1 MTIQSLMNQ
10 IKNNEIVLPA
20 IQRNFVWGFQKIEK
34 LMDSIMREYPIG
46 LILMWE
52 TYEKLQF
59 RKFDSRFISGSL
71 PIFADNHRKRL
82 KVVLDGQQRLQSL
95 YIALQGSIDKKELYF
110 DVLSGLEADDFEEEK
125 FVFRFSDSKQIKMMN
140 SSDNK
145 KTNDRTISFSKVKKL
160 FDMTTNERHEFK
172 SKLTKKL
179 NLDKDEVIRLDFNL
193 SKLDEVITKNN
204 TILKTSVIDENKALK
219 SKDRKTQSDVLEIFV
234 RINRQGTPLSRS
246 DLIFSMLK
254 LNWKESSTALPEFVE
269 QINKG
274 NSFGLDIDFVIRCL
288 FAVSDLGTKFDIDL
302 LRRKSNLLKMQ
313 SNFDRCC
320 EGIKSTVD
328 YVQQYCWVSNG
339 KSMGGTSSLVPF
351 VYYFSNLKSYS
362 LPNDQIENFRKA
374 FFLFAFARPF
384 SRYADSR
391 LARFI
396 ADELKPLTNEGDSSF
411 PFNDAMSWCNYW
423 EDVKAFDGNL
433 IGKNHLLALHLIQEN
448 SGAKTQRNLNSREVD
463 HIFPRSEL
471 RNKSFEP
478 HLINHFANY
487 WILSKGK
494 NINKS
499 AKHPKKYFSDV
510 PISEMKRA
518 LIEPEML
525 DYRKY
530 KNFLQMRED
539 AIVLKLKNKIGF
551 TDADFEFEE

>member
-10 IKNNEIVLPA
+10 IKNGEIVLPA
-20 IQRNFVWGFQKIEK
+20 IQRNFVWGFHKIEK

-71 PIFADNHRKRL
+71 PNFSDNHRKRL

-125 FVFRFSDSKQIKMMN
+125 FVFRFSDTKQIKGMN
-140 SSDNK
+140 LHPNK
-145 KTNDRTISFSKVKKL
+145 NAGERKISFCKVKKL
-160 FDMTTNERHEFK
+160 FDMSTNERHEFK
-172 SKLTKKL
+172 SKLEKKL
-179 NLDKDEVIRLDFNL
+179 KFNKDEVIRLDYNL
-193 SKLDEVITKNN
+193 SKLDEVITKNS

-269 QINKG
+269 QVNKG
-274 NSFGLDIDFVIRCL
+274 NTFGLDIDFVIRCL
-288 FAVSDLGTKFDIDL
+288 FAVSDLGTKFNIDL
-302 LRRKSNLLKMQ
+302 LRRKSNLQKMQ
-313 SNFDRCC
+313 TNFDRCC
-320 EGIKSTVD
+320 EGIKSAVD
-328 YVQQYCWVSNG
+328 HVQQHCWVSNG

-351 VYYFSNLKSYS
+351 VYYFSNLKSHT
-362 LPNDQIENFRKA
+362 LPNDQIDNFRKA

-396 ADELKPLTNEGDSSF
+396 ADDLRPLADRSDSSF
-411 PFNDAMSWCNYW
+411 PFDAAISWCNYW
-423 EDVKAFDGNL
+423 EGVEAFDGNL
-433 IGKNHLLALHLIQEN
+433 VSKNHLLALHLIQEN

-471 RNKSFEP
+471 RNKSVEP

-499 AKHPKKYFSDV
+499 AKHPKEYFSDV
-510 PISEMKRA
+510 PKSEMKRA
-518 LIEPEML
+518 LIEPNML

-530 KNFLQMRED
+530 KKFLRERED
-539 AIVLKLKNKIGF
+539 AVVLKLKKKIGF
-551 TDADFEFEE
+551 TDADFEFED